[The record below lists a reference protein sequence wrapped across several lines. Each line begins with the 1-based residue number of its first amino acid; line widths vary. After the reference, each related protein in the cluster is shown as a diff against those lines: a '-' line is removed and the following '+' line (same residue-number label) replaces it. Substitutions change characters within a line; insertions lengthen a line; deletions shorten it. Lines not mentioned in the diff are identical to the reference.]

1 MRAFKVEPKDRLAL
15 KALIRDIER
24 EGPVERAGKRRF
36 KAADRLPR
44 VGVIEMTGLDLDGE
58 LMARPVAW
66 KEETP
71 PPPIR
76 VVQEAVAT
84 ALGVGERALAE
95 LKPQDDGSYEARV
108 IRTLAAAPDRVLGIY
123 RKIHDGGRL

>member
-1 MRAFKVEPKDRLAL
+1 VPKRKGKRPPRQLPTRAEILDYIAKSPTPLARRDIVRAFKVEPKDRLAL

-44 VGVIEMTGLDLDGE
+44 VGVIEVTGLDLDGE
-58 LMARPVAW
+58 VMARPVAW

-76 VVQEAVAT
+76 VVQEAGA
-84 ALGVGERALAE
+84 
-95 LKPQDDGSYEARV
+95 Q
-108 IRTLAAAPDRVLGIY
+108 AP
-123 RKIHDGGRL
+123 GRRQL